1 MHRNVFEMSEAR
13 SCTSQ
18 KEQDFL
24 YKNILA
30 MSERTSYTEEKKSLA
45 PRRNMGLPRN
55 FLLEGK
61 NTILMKGKYKSMA
74 KSMLARKTLYS
85 EKNVQKQTKERKIL
99 GVAKVNRA
107 KFSITKVCKEV
118 LTKTEITR
126 IVTTRVEKRKDMEIE
141 DTKKVDL
148 STLKREMEVLD
159 ADIRHAQHDVETL
172 EVELQKFLVQK
183 EIDQL
188 QRILE
193 RN

>member
-1 MHRNVFEMSEAR
+1 MSEAR

-45 PRRNMGLPRN
+45 PRRNMSLSKTS
-55 FLLEGK
+55 LLEGK

-99 GVAKVNRA
+99 GVAKENRA

-126 IVTTRVEKRKDMEIE
+126 IVTTKVEKRKDMEIE

-148 STLKREMEVLD
+148 STLKREMEVID
-159 ADIRHAQHDVETL
+159 AEIRHAQHDVETL

-193 RN
+193 RY